1 MADSDGRSWD
11 FDNVVMRDLAR
22 GQLLRESPM
31 ILAGISMCTAFSTWQ
46 RINNMIGYPLLV
58 KGELKRAKQHLEFGV
73 ELFRKQVKAG
83 RYLLHKHPAYA
94 SAWQTDMME
103 SIMKDE
109 GVVKATA
116 DQCQHAC
123 TDEHGN
129 PAKKPTS

>member
-1 MADSDGRSWD
+1 MAWD
-11 FDNVVMRDLAR
+11 FDNVVMRDRAR
-22 GQLLRESPM
+22 EQLLRESLM

-46 RINNMIGYPLLV
+46 RINNMIGYPVLD
-58 KGELKRAKQHLEFGV
+58 KGELKRAKQHPEFGV

-103 SIMKDE
+103 SMDE
-109 GVVKATA
+109 GVGKATA